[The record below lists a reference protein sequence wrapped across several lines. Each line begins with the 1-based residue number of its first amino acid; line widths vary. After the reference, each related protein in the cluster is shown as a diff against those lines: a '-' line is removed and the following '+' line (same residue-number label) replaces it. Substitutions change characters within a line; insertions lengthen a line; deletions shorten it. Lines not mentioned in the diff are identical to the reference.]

1 MPRGLSVSLLV
12 YEKLYGK
19 DIGARLRTESL

>member
-12 YEKLYGK
+12 YEKVYGN
-19 DIGARLRTESL
+19 DIGARLRTESP